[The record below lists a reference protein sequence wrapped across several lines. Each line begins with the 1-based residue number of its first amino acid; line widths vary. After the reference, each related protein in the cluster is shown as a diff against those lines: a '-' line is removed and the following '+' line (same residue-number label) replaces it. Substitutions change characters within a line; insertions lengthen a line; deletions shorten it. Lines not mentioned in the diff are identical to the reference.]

1 MNRFV
6 IVSLASLLFLGC
18 YYSFCPRCEDDGFEY
33 YENQVP
39 NSVFQKLSFKYYWEF
54 GIAKIVGTGL
64 YVKNDGQNKKIEAAI
79 KHEMFCRSYVNRG
92 EKFISERIYLDSL
105 GEQTFECIFS
115 IKQYFEV
122 QRPSLLSRSYTL
134 RLENMNV
141 SVSDSSYVFLYRG
154 DSLQISSPE
163 LLSYNSIKDSV
174 YLYKFELKKNPIVMS
189 YSAEK
194 TSSQFEGYKPLKL
207 DPSILPLESPGYKKL
222 REYEESLAKRK

>member
-92 EKFISERIYLDSL
+92 EKFISERIYLIVTAEYQWRHAFAWS
-105 GEQTFECIFS
+105 GW
-115 IKQYFEV
+115 
-122 QRPSLLSRSYTL
+122 QRH
-134 RLENMNV
+134 
-141 SVSDSSYVFLYRG
+141 
-154 DSLQISSPE
+154 
-163 LLSYNSIKDSV
+163 
-174 YLYKFELKKNPIVMS
+174 
-189 YSAEK
+189 
-194 TSSQFEGYKPLKL
+194 
-207 DPSILPLESPGYKKL
+207 
-222 REYEESLAKRK
+222 